1 MYRHPF
7 DVSNTHVLESQKHD
21 SDANFFK
28 KKKNK
33 QKKRK
38 QELCK
43 LRKGSRGKTIN
54 EMKTSTRV
62 DNFNFV
68 GLAGGEAARGE
79 EAGTD
84 KKKGENGGVLVHDR
98 QCPSRG

>member
-1 MYRHPF
+1 MIH
-7 DVSNTHVLESQKHD
+7 
-21 SDANFFK
+21 
-28 KKKNK
+28 
-33 QKKRK
+33 
-38 QELCK
+38 
-43 LRKGSRGKTIN
+43 G
-54 EMKTSTRV
+54 MKTSTHV

-98 QCPSRG
+98 QCPSRR